1 MERGQV
7 RWLAGVHM
15 TTSSPSHYTHIP
27 SPGPHILLV
36 RNMSQV
42 LSTLN
47 RRKLHEGCEVGSWG
61 HFPGCLLQCLYCVIW
76 GQESIY
82 RQITK
87 RQKAVEGHVRQDRHE
102 DLSVE
107 VVSGQRFER
116 IKKPVVWKQFG
127 ISRVW
132 EYGKNICGKYARL
145 WSKEYA
151 LKWTLAQLV
160 LKWWPRHQNFSN
172 LPIKLTAQIAVPEA
186 CLPDNGYQVANEMER
201 RSWEETPGVDAWWN
215 ISVCDV
221 RGSRGGNM

>member
-1 MERGQV
+1 MDSSNRSHSGSFFTAVCFFLPAMERGQV

-36 RNMSQV
+36 RNVSQV
-42 LSTLN
+42 LPTRN
-47 RRKLHEGCEVGSWG
+47 RRKLHKGCEVGSWG

-116 IKKPVVWKQFG
+116 MKKPVF
-127 ISRVW
+127 
-132 EYGKNICGKYARL
+132 EN
-145 WSKEYA
+145 
-151 LKWTLAQLV
+151 
-160 LKWWPRHQNFSN
+160 N
-172 LPIKLTAQIAVPEA
+172 LEFLE
-186 CLPDNGYQVANEMER
+186 
-201 RSWEETPGVDAWWN
+201 S
-215 ISVCDV
+215 
-221 RGSRGGNM
+221 GNMGKIFVENMQDFGARNML